1 MRILWAIF
9 TAILLLPSALAQQTV
24 RVAAAADLQPVL
36 PTLAALYQQ
45 QTGVKI
51 VASYASSSTLA
62 TQILNGA
69 PMDLFLSANFSFAQ
83 KVIDGG
89 CAEDAAPI
97 RYATGTLVLWARND
111 SQVLAGKS
119 ITLDLL
125 RSPALHRLAIANP
138 DHAPYGRAAMAAL
151 NSLNLADSL
160 RPKLVIAENV
170 AQTAQFADTGN
181 ADAALISLTL
191 AKSTSLNAHGSYIAI
206 PASSYPPILQGAV
219 VIKNS
224 DNAKAAHAFLNY
236 LLTPAIQSKM
246 AQMGL
251 SQQ

>member
-1 MRILWAIF
+1 MRIPWLLF

-36 PTLAALYQQ
+36 QTLAALYQQ
-45 QTGVKI
+45 QSGVQI

-62 TQILNGA
+62 MQILNGA
-69 PMDLFLSANFSFAQ
+69 PMDLFLSADFSFAQ
-83 KVIDGG
+83 KVIDGA
-89 CAEDAAPI
+89 CAEDTAPI
-97 RYATGTLVLWARND
+97 RYATGTLVFWARND
-111 SQVLAGKS
+111 SQLLAGKP

-125 RSPALHRLAIANP
+125 RSPALHHLAIANP

-151 NSLNLADSL
+151 TSLNLADAL
-160 RPKLVIAENV
+160 RPKLVIAENI

-191 AKSTSLNAHGSYIAI
+191 VSSPELSAHGSYIAM
-206 PASSYPPILQGAV
+206 PAGSYPPILQGAV

-224 DNAKAAHAFLNY
+224 DNTKAARDFLNY
-236 LLTPAIQSKM
+236 LLTPTIQSKM

-251 SQQ
+251 TQ